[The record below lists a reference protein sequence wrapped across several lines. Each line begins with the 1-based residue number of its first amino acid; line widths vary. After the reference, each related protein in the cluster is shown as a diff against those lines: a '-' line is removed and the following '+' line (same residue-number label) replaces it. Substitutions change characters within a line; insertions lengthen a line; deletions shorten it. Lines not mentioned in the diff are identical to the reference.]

1 MPARAAE
8 AVSVG
13 VEDPAPYVWGKL
25 RHQTT
30 VRFDDPSWALLIRF
44 CTLERI
50 DPAEGMRRLFL
61 LAIKGATDEAEEVAR
76 IRREARRGRGG

>member
-1 MPARAAE
+1 MTRAAE

-13 VEDPAPYVWGKL
+13 VEDAPHVWGKL
-25 RHQTT
+25 RHQAT
-30 VRFDDPSWALLIRF
+30 VRFDDVTWAKLIRF

-61 LAIKGATDEAEEVAR
+61 VAIDSATVEAEEVAR
-76 IRREARRGRGG
+76 VRREARRGRGG